1 MNSPIVSAGPRMN
14 SLLRRFSCDERGT
27 ASIEYAFLALL
38 IAVAII
44 AAVTALGVKVSASYD
59 GIAAG
64 FK

>member
-1 MNSPIVSAGPRMN
+1 MN

-44 AAVTALGVKVSASYD
+44 AAVTALGGQGL
-59 GIAAG
+59 GILRRRCRRV
-64 FK
+64 